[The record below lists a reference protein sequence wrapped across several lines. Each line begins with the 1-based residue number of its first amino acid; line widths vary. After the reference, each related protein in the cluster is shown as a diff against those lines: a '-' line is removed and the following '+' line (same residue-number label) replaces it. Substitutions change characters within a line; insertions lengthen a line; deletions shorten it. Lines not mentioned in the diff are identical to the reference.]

1 MEFFCQKRLVI
12 GGSILMFFF
21 RFVRIDIKVICK
33 TYFLKQKN
41 SQPTPIIYIAYLVMF
56 KKTCTE
62 FDKSLPTLRKTYSML
77 HKLFFCQ

>member
-1 MEFFCQKRLVI
+1 MEFFCPKRLVI

-41 SQPTPIIYIAYLVMF
+41 SQPTPIIYI
-56 KKTCTE
+56 
-62 FDKSLPTLRKTYSML
+62 YSIFSNVQKNL
-77 HKLFFCQ
+77 HRI